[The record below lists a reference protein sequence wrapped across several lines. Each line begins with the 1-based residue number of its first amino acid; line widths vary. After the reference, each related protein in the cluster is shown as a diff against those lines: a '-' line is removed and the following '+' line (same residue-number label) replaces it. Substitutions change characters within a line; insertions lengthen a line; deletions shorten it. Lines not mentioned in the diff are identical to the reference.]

1 MDFFKRKHKAVALD
15 TQSLKPLRWIL
26 PHRLAVGPIPD
37 KTIETQLLQSG
48 IKAIL
53 TLCDETEGTLPTNI
67 SDRFQ
72 WQRFVLPDS
81 HYKEKMK
88 SSELHKALK
97 GLHATLSQNLPTY
110 VHCLAGM
117 ERSPTV
123 CVGYLCLYEKMPL
136 WEALNWVKQCN
147 PRTSITN
154 DQLQVIQQVIQEQT

>member
-1 MDFFKRKHKAVALD
+1 MDFFKRKPKAVSLD
-15 TQSLKPLRWIL
+15 TQAPKPLRWIL

-37 KTIETQLLQSG
+37 ETIETHLTQSG

-53 TLCDETEGTLPTNI
+53 TLCDETEGTLPSKI

-81 HYKEKMK
+81 HYEVKMK
-88 SSELHKALK
+88 SSELHKALQY
-97 GLHATLSQNLPTY
+97 LRATLSQDLPTY

-123 CVGYLCLYEKMPL
+123 CVSYLCLYEKMPL

-147 PRTSITN
+147 PRTSITPE
-154 DQLQVIQQVIQEQT
+154 QLQVIQQLIQEQT